1 MVSRVFI
8 DGAAGTT
15 GLEIR
20 ERLGARRDLEL
31 VQLSDADRKDA
42 RARREAL
49 NESDLAILCLPD
61 EAAIEAVGMIERN
74 DVRVIDASTAHRTA
88 PGWAYGFPELE
99 KDQRAKIAASTRV
112 ANPGCYPTGYLAL
125 VRPLV
130 RAGIIPKDFP
140 LTVNAVSGY
149 SGGGKSMIEEFEKKD
164 SPTYTETAVRT
175 YALTLAHKHVPEMQV
190 HSRLAHPPVFAPSV
204 GRYYR
209 GMLVEVPLQ
218 LWALPGKPTVFD
230 LYKTLGEAYRGE
242 KLVQVA
248 SFDRALE
255 AIAAM
260 RAGKP
265 AQPFALEDFMPSKSI
280 DAEMLKLTN
289 GMELFVFGNDKTQQA
304 RLVAV
309 LDNLGKGASGAAV
322 QNLNI
327 MLGLPETEGL
337 V

>member
-1 MVSRVFI
+1 MVSKVFI

-20 ERLGARRDLEL
+20 ERLASRRELEL
-31 VQLSDADRKDA
+31 VQLSDSERKDP

-49 NESDLAILCLPD
+49 NESDLVILCLPD
-61 EAAIEAVGMIERN
+61 EAAKEAVGMIARN

-88 PGWAYGFPELE
+88 PGWVYGFPELE

-130 RAGIIPKDFP
+130 RAGIVPPDFP
-140 LTVNAVSGY
+140 LTVNAMSGY

-164 SPTYTETAVRT
+164 SPAYTQTVVRA
-175 YALTLAHKHVPEMQV
+175 YALTLAHKHVPEMKV
-190 HSRLAHPPVFAPSV
+190 HAGTTHPPVFAPSV

-209 GMLVEVPLQ
+209 GMIVEVPLQ

-230 LYKTLGEAYRGE
+230 LFMALGEAYRGE

-248 SFDRALE
+248 SFDRAVDAMNAVRE
-255 AIAAM
+255 GRAVEPFDRGAIM
-260 RAGKP
+260 P
-265 AQPFALEDFMPSKSI
+265 AKSI

-289 GMELFVFGNDKTQQA
+289 GMELFVLGNDKTQQA

-322 QNLNI
+322 QNMNI